1 MNGVLSKDIQTVLL
15 SREQIEKRVEEIAEA
30 ITRDYRGE
38 SVLMVGILRGAVVF
52 FSELVK
58 RVDLDVRF
66 DFMVVSSYGSGTESG
81 GEIRI
86 VKDLSQP
93 IEGMNVVIVE
103 DIIDTGY
110 TLKNLLRLLGTRNPK
125 SLKIAALLDKP
136 SRRKVPLEG
145 DYVGFKVPNEFVVG
159 YGLDYNEKYRNLPD
173 ICVLKPEIYS

>member
-86 VKDLSQP
+86 VKDLSHVQYASDVLFLTSHTND
-93 IEGMNVVIVE
+93 ESSSGREVISVT
-103 DIIDTGY
+103 DIQRYTADAFIISSYY
-110 TLKNLLRLLGTRNPK
+110 TLLQEVIPI
-125 SLKIAALLDKP
+125 LKAEA
-136 SRRKVPLEG
+136 S
-145 DYVGFKVPNEFVVG
+145 
-159 YGLDYNEKYRNLPD
+159 
-173 ICVLKPEIYS
+173 